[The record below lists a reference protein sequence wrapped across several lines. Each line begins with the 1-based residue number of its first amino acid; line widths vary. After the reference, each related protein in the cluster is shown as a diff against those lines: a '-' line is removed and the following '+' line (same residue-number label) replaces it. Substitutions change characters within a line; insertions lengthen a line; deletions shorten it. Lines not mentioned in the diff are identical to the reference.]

1 MLKTYTSERTLL
13 YKNMKLSFNLKLSQ
27 SLRLTPLLQQSIK
40 LLQASQSELNQLI
53 ENYISDNI
61 FLDIEESPAKI
72 PISQTN
78 FNSLKE
84 ASFNYD
90 YSYELFNTEIKNQT
104 LKEYLIE
111 NLSIFSFS
119 DRDQIIFLILIDSI
133 NDDGYLI
140 DSLDN
145 IIDAIPFEPKVEIKE
160 LENILTHIQNSSSPG
175 IGARNLSECLSLQLK
190 IIKGDDKI
198 INFAMKISDEF
209 LNLLGNKNYTALK
222 NNLNCNDHELED
234 AIKLIKSLDPKPG
247 MIFQKI
253 QPQDFIKSDTKVE
266 KSNNC
271 WEVSLNEDNFLK
283 LKINEDYQNIINKE
297 SNKFDKEAK
306 NKHQEAKWLI
316 KSLRE
321 RSITII
327 RVSRAIMNCQN
338 EFLEKGK
345 LFLRPLIIKNIAEQ
359 LDLHESTISR
369 VTTNKFI
376 STPHGI
382 FELNYFF
389 GSSIKNNNGN
399 DLSSKAILFKIKE
412 LIKDEDSDH
421 PYSDEKLSLLFKDE
435 GIKIARRTIAK
446 YRIVLKILPS
456 NQRKVI

>member
-1 MLKTYTSERTLL
+1 
-13 YKNMKLSFNLKLSQ
+13 MKLSFNLKLSQ

-40 LLQASQSELNQLI
+40 LLHASQLELNQLI
-53 ENYISDNI
+53 EDYVNDNI
-61 FLDIEESPAKI
+61 FLELEEESV
-72 PISQTN
+72 ISSDTPTN
-78 FNSLKE
+78 FNSSKE
-84 ASFNYD
+84 TSFKND
-90 YSYELFNTEIKNQT
+90 YSYELFDTEIKNQT
-104 LKEYLIE
+104 LKEYLID

-133 NDDGYLI
+133 NDDGYL
-140 DSLDN
+140 LEPLEQ
-145 IIDAIPFEPKVEIKE
+145 IIETIPFEPKAELTE
-160 LENILTHIQNSSSPG
+160 LENILKLIQNSSLPG

-190 IIKGDDKI
+190 IINGDNKL
-198 INFAMKISDEF
+198 ISISSNIVNKYI
-209 LNLLGNKNYTALK
+209 NLLGNSNYSVLK
-222 NNLNCNDHELED
+222 NNLNCNEKELDE
-234 AIKLIKSLDPKPG
+234 AIKLIKSLNPKPG
-247 MIFQKI
+247 LVFQKI
-253 QPQDFIKSDTKVE
+253 PPQDFIKADTKVE
-266 KSNNC
+266 KSDNN
-271 WEVSLNEDNFLK
+271 WEVSLIEDNFLK
-283 LKINEDYQNIINKE
+283 LKINEGYQGMINKE

-327 RVSRAIMNCQN
+327 RVSRAIMNYQN

-421 PYSDEKLSLLFKDE
+421 PYSDEKLSLLLKNE
-435 GIKIARRTIAK
+435 GIEIARRTIAK

>member
-1 MLKTYTSERTLL
+1 
-13 YKNMKLSFNLKLSQ
+13 MKLSFNLKLSQ

-53 ENYISDNI
+53 EDYLNDNI
-61 FLDIEESPAKI
+61 FLELEERAETNSVG
-72 PISQTN
+72 QTN
-78 FNSLKE
+78 FNSSKE
-84 ASFNYD
+84 TSFKND
-90 YSYELFNTEIKNQT
+90 YSYELFDTEIKNQT

-140 DSLDN
+140 EPLEK
-145 IIDAIPFEPKVEIKE
+145 IIETIPFEPKAELKE
-160 LENILTHIQNSSSPG
+160 LENILTLIQNSSSPG

-190 IIKGDDKI
+190 IVNGNKKLINIAIKI
-198 INFAMKISDEF
+198 TNEF
-209 LNLLGNKNYTALK
+209 LNLLGNKNYGVLK
-222 NNLNCNDHELED
+222 NNLNCNDKELNE
-234 AIKLIKSLDPKPG
+234 AIKLIKSLNPKPG
-247 MIFQKI
+247 LVFQRI
-253 QPQDFIKSDTKVE
+253 QPQNFIKADTKVE
-266 KSNNC
+266 KSDNN
-271 WEVSLNEDNFLK
+271 WEVSLIEDNFLK
-283 LKINEDYQNIINKE
+283 LKINEDYQDIMKKE
-297 SNKFDKEAK
+297 SDKFNKEAK

-327 RVSRAIMNCQN
+327 RVSRAIMKKQS
-338 EFLEKGK
+338 EFLEKGN
-345 LFLRPLIIKNIAEQ
+345 LFLKPLILKNIAEE

-382 FELNYFF
+382 FELKYFF
-389 GSSIKNNNGN
+389 GSTIKNDYGN

-412 LIKDEDSDH
+412 LIKNENPAS
-421 PYSDEKLSLLFKDE
+421 PYSDEQLSILLKDE
-435 GIKIARRTIAK
+435 GIQIARRTIAK
-446 YRIVLKILPS
+446 YRIALKILPS
-456 NQRKVI
+456 NQRKNN

>member
-1 MLKTYTSERTLL
+1 
-13 YKNMKLSFNLKLSQ
+13 MKLSFNLKLSQ

-40 LLQASQSELNQLI
+40 LLHASQLELNQLI
-53 ENYISDNI
+53 EDYVNDNI
-61 FLDIEESPAKI
+61 FLELEEESV
-72 PISQTN
+72 ISSDTPTN
-78 FNSLKE
+78 FNSSKE
-84 ASFNYD
+84 TSFKND
-90 YSYELFNTEIKNQT
+90 YSYELFDTEIKNQT
-104 LKEYLIE
+104 LKEYLID

-133 NDDGYLI
+133 NDDGYL
-140 DSLDN
+140 LEPLEQ
-145 IIDAIPFEPKVEIKE
+145 IIETIPFEPKAELTE
-160 LENILTHIQNSSSPG
+160 LENILKLIQNSSLPG

-190 IIKGDDKI
+190 IINGDNKL
-198 INFAMKISDEF
+198 ISIASNIVNKYI
-209 LNLLGNKNYTALK
+209 NLLGNSNYSVLK
-222 NNLNCNDHELED
+222 NNLNCNEKELDE
-234 AIKLIKSLDPKPG
+234 AIKLIKSLNPKPG
-247 MIFQKI
+247 LVFQKI
-253 QPQDFIKSDTKVE
+253 PPQDFIKADTKVE
-266 KSNNC
+266 KSDNN
-271 WEVSLNEDNFLK
+271 WEVSLIEDNFLK
-283 LKINEDYQNIINKE
+283 LKINEGYQGMINKE

-327 RVSRAIMNCQN
+327 RVSRAIMNYQN

-421 PYSDEKLSLLFKDE
+421 PYSDEKISLLLKDE
-435 GIKIARRTIAK
+435 GIEIARRTIAK